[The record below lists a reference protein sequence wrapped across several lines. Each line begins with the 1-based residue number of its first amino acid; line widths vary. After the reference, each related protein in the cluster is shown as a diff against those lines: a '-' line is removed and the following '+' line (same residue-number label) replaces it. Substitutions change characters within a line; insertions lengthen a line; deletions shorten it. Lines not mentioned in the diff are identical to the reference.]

1 MLKNEYSR
9 ASKIHTAE
17 ATLSDLTRD
26 YQVNQDIYQDLL
38 KRRENARVSK
48 SLDQEHQGLA
58 FKIQEP
64 AKIPIL
70 PSGMRF
76 LHFIIAGPILGLLVS
91 IGLIFLFV
99 QYDSRIR
106 SAKTIVNILKI
117 PVLVEIDDFKDR
129 STIEIERK
137 KSVVLSGLIIFT
149 AVIYIYASIQKY
161 LGIF

>member
-1 MLKNEYSR
+1 MFFLIQS
-9 ASKIHTAE
+9 
-17 ATLSDLTRD
+17 
-26 YQVNQDIYQDLL
+26 QDLL
-38 KRRENARVSK
+38 LKFV
-48 SLDQEHQGLA
+48 
-58 FKIQEP
+58 KI
-64 AKIPIL
+64 
-70 PSGMRF
+70 SFHTMR
-76 LHFIIAGPILGLLVS
+76 PTVVNDLGL
-91 IGLIFLFV
+91 LFV